1 MASTQVIPQD
11 HQAALDELVKQAQND
26 VVPRMV
32 SDSQQQEVALLGNLK
47 NLTTG
52 AMNLHA
58 EKMWSGSF
66 FQKYRDDIPSG
77 VTIGFSILAN
87 IQDGIK
93 SAVVYSGRSN
103 SGHQCGWLVAWSNP
117 RDIHAKKVYVECRP
131 IAKYNNI
138 NWEIIESEL
147 NKSSSN
153 SSHSDTS
160 TQTSIHARILSM
172 EHPVKS
178 ESDGITIASFN

>member
-1 MASTQVIPQD
+1 MASTQD
-11 HQAALDELVKQAQND
+11 HEAVLDELVKQAQND
-26 VVPRMV
+26 IVPRMV
-32 SDSQQQEVALLGNLK
+32 SDLQQQEVALIGNLK

-52 AMNLHA
+52 AVNLHA

-66 FQKYRDDIPSG
+66 FQKYKDVIPSG

-93 SAVVYSGRSN
+93 EAVVYSGRSKT
-103 SGHQCGWLVAWSNP
+103 GLQCGWLVAWSNP
-117 RDIHAKKVYVECRP
+117 RDINAKKVYVECGP

-138 NWEIIESEL
+138 IWENIESEL

-153 SSHSDTS
+153 SSHSDAS

-172 EHPVKS
+172 DHPVKS
-178 ESDGITIASFN
+178 DSDGITIASFN